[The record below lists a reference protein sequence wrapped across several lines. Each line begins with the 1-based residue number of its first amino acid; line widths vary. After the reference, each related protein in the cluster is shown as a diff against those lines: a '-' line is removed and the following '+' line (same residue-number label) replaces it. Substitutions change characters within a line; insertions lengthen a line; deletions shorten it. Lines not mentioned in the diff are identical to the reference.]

1 MPDHV
6 MADFDEYRRA
16 AHKAASC
23 QLIAANPKMTIE
35 EIETYLEDDEVALE
49 AFKNLTFEEIFEH
62 GSTPSPAP
70 SEAAPKRAQTKNGRK
85 RRKTKAPPKTTA
97 KSSKRK
103 APPRVVSSSS
113 SNNIDGKIAAFLG
126 TTASATK
133 REILAGTKIAE
144 GQFRPAM
151 VRLLKA
157 KAIKKQGKG
166 RGASYR
172 AA

>member
-1 MPDHV
+1 
-6 MADFDEYRRA
+6 MADFEAYRRG
-16 AHKAASC
+16 AHKAAIC
-23 QLIAANPKMTIE
+23 QLIAAKPTMTIE

-49 AFKNLTFEEIFEH
+49 SFKTLAFEEIFEH
-62 GSTPSPAP
+62 ASTPTPDPSKAP
-70 SEAAPKRAQTKNGRK
+70 QKRAQTKNGRK
-85 RRKTKAPPKTTA
+85 RRKAKAAPKSKA
-97 KSSKRK
+97 KSSQRK
-103 APPRVVSSSS
+103 APPRVVSSGDP
-113 SNNIDGKIAAFLG
+113 NNIDGKIAAFLG

-133 REILAGTKIAE
+133 REILAGAKIAE

-157 KAIKKQGKG
+157 KAIKKQGRG

>member
-1 MPDHV
+1 MADHV
-6 MADFDEYRRA
+6 MADFEAYRRG
-16 AHKAASC
+16 AHKAAIC
-23 QLIAANPKMTIE
+23 QLIAAKPTMTIE

-49 AFKNLTFEEIFEH
+49 A
-62 GSTPSPAP
+62 
-70 SEAAPKRAQTKNGRK
+70 
-85 RRKTKAPPKTTA
+85 
-97 KSSKRK
+97 KSSQRK
-103 APPRVVSSSS
+103 APPRVVSSGDP
-113 SNNIDGKIAAFLG
+113 NNIDGKIAAFLG

-133 REILAGTKIAE
+133 REILAGAKIAE

-157 KAIKKQGKG
+157 KAIKKQGRG